1 MSGLETDAGVR
12 DMEPMT
18 QDAREPMFNAP
29 WPALTVSVVIVALY
43 AMQGG
48 LGDAAFLR
56 LTLRPADLWAGD
68 WIGLVT
74 SLFLH
79 GSWGHVLM
87 NAAFALAFGAPVA
100 RFLGLGPGG
109 ALSFLGFYLLCGV
122 LAGLGYALIHPS
134 GLAPLV
140 GASGAVAGLMG
151 AASRLLERR
160 GVLGRLL
167 SPTVVSM
174 GLAWLAVNL
183 LVAVTGLAPG
193 LQAGASVAWEAH
205 LVGFVAGALLI
216 GPLAR
221 LRGRV

>member
-1 MSGLETDAGVR
+1 
-12 DMEPMT
+12 MEAMT
-18 QDAREPMFNAP
+18 QDVREPMFNAP
-29 WPALTVSVVIVALY
+29 WPALTVAVTIVALY
-43 AMQGG
+43 AVQGG
-48 LGDAAFLR
+48 LDDATFLR

-68 WIGLVT
+68 WIGLLT

-79 GSWGHVLM
+79 GGWAHALM

-122 LAGLGYALIHPS
+122 LAGLGFALIHPNEQ
-134 GLAPLV
+134 APLV

-151 AASRLLERR
+151 AAARLIERR

-167 SPTVVSM
+167 SPVVVSM
-174 GLAWLAVNL
+174 GVAWLVVNL

-193 LQAGASVAWEAH
+193 LQAGAAVAWEAH
-205 LVGFVAGALLI
+205 LVGFAAGALLI
-216 GPLAR
+216 GPLAWI
-221 LRGRV
+221 RGRA